1 MFFFRKRLKKSTR
14 EEDKK
19 FCDMMKEE
27 KVGMKDAFA
36 MIISA
41 FAVLVLPCLLILVG
55 LSVLAM
61 LLLGIF

>member
-1 MFFFRKRLKKSTR
+1 
-14 EEDKK
+14 
-19 FCDMMKEE
+19 
-27 KVGMKDAFA
+27 MKDAFA